1 MLAGFNIALDTLH
14 VISERSFSK
23 QSIAMIITVKLN
35 QENILEKHKKLPY
48 NTNKLALVETNMQNR
63 RTHKN

>member
-35 QENILEKHKKLPY
+35 QENILEKHKK
-48 NTNKLALVETNMQNR
+48 TTV
-63 RTHKN
+63 